1 MAQSI
6 FQVRSR
12 PSSAVSTP
20 KKSRNDPPSSLATH
34 KLTELTKNRQY
45 CVSKLPALPSH
56 LNIADGEQC
65 NGYCDHLS
73 GYFVVAQKSSINV
86 WNYRSSDSA
95 PLTYQFPV
103 EDAGEFPPLASL
115 TRPASATSQDPGI
128 VIVNC
133 TTGNVKFYESVQHA
147 PALGL
152 IHSKSSELVLPL
164 QSNKGEYVT
173 MAQNVEPAGV
183 IIATSWKRCILI
195 SLRDQKSKPQ
205 LTTLELLPPYN
216 TGLMSRLNIFKGL
229 AKADMDEIVSIRCGF
244 VGDDDLTQDII
255 IQDSIGGF
263 YLFTYQVMSPNGVSS
278 IISRNSFKQ
287 NILRGI
293 ESSIDGY
300 LPGSTPNLRIMDL
313 WPLKDIYICLCLIDD
328 KTITG
333 DEKNLVLVSA
343 KIDNTGVLVY
353 RSHRLTRCTYTFS
366 IESPQRPRLF
376 IPSPG
381 KTAFVSLGNSI
392 IMTDIDVPYS
402 QQGQIQYYKP
412 RWEDIFRL
420 KPSIQVVGYGYE
432 NQSTNANPA
441 LVVLTANSGV
451 LRLERFSDTE
461 DITMKDADGTT
472 STLKSHIEQAVYYS
486 ESATIDFDIVD
497 EFPIDVIVQS
507 VSEVSEEILNSTSPY
522 LPSFLPSIKD
532 YLSLKVTKYRNLIL
546 FVHRNFP
553 QLKSTLVPPLVE
565 NLEKV
570 EVSMF
575 LWEFLSS
582 HGDETKSWLEDTI
595 KSATGT
601 NTEDPVRSFFATG
614 NKDINQVLTD
624 LLEKMIR
631 NNVSLTKITNL
642 ITSTMYKGVFLNEE
656 KYITVDDTIEPKRL
670 WIYDTNLLLRLEEI
684 YTKAYCEGN
693 KSEHQ
698 SKDYLEEM
706 AQFCEVLYYFVT
718 TAIGIMQRDG
728 GNHEQLVEYIR
739 WYKQRKMAWIDSLLD
754 SNQVDEAFSL
764 AQTYRDFSSLARVLD
779 FSKERIL
786 NEHGADSDE
795 YAAILEKYDYYF
807 SIFGEE
813 FAFKLFDYYVKTDKV
828 QALFSDFAD
837 HPLLAQYFV
846 NNKERAADFSWI
858 KYLSDSDFTSASEA
872 LLQSVERKVN
882 ENQASRQI
890 KFSLAKLAAI
900 ASKKDSAVASS
911 EALRVAENGLV
922 VTRIQN
928 RLYQD
933 LVKAVSNNMSV
944 LTFQFLSKNFVNS
957 DVSTTEAQATLE
969 ESFGRLLKNQPLAVA
984 DLVNYLTLIKPSISS
999 HHNYA
1004 DALRVAGV
1012 SGGENTSYLEHIIW
1026 LRVLTVTDDWSVLS
1040 QTKDKSDEFVK
1051 QRTKDTVLYKT
1062 VCQAQSTSSL
1072 TSLVH
1077 HGLSVRDTDAAAAL
1091 DKRLLQK
1098 LEDSIDKHD
1107 LTTWIESI
1115 IQDAKS

>member
-1 MAQSI
+1 M
-6 FQVRSR
+6 
-12 PSSAVSTP
+12 STP
-20 KKSRNDPPSSLATH
+20 KKLRNDPPSTLASH

-56 LNIADGEQC
+56 LNITEGEQC

-86 WNYRSSDSA
+86 WNYKSSDSA

-128 VIVNC
+128 VIINC

-152 IHSKSSELVLPL
+152 IHSKSLELVLPL
-164 QSNKGEYVT
+164 QSTKGEYVT

-205 LTTLELLPPYN
+205 LTILELLPPYN
-216 TGLMSRLNIFKGL
+216 TGLISRLNIFKGL
-229 AKADMDEIVSIRCGF
+229 AKADMDEIVSIRSGF

-263 YLFTYQVMSPNGVSS
+263 YLFTYQVMSPNGVSL

-402 QQGQIQYYKP
+402 QQGQVQYYKP

-432 NQSTNANPA
+432 NQSANANPS
-441 LVVLTANSGV
+441 LIVLTANSGV
-451 LRLERFSDTE
+451 LRLERFSDSD
-461 DITMKDADGTT
+461 DITMEDADGTT
-472 STLKSHIEQAVYYS
+472 NTLKSHIEQAVYYS

-497 EFPIDVIVQS
+497 EFPSDVIVGS
-507 VSEVSEEILNSTSPY
+507 VSEVSGEILNSTSPY

-532 YLSLKVTKYRNLIL
+532 FLSLKVTKYRNLIL

-575 LWEFLSS
+575 LWDFLSQS
-582 HGDETKSWLEDTI
+582 HNDETKIWLEDTI
-595 KSATGT
+595 KSTT
-601 NTEDPVRSFFATG
+601 ENNTEDPVRSFFTTG
-614 NKDINQVLTD
+614 NNNINQVLTD

-631 NNVSLTKITNL
+631 NNISLTRITNL

-684 YTKAYCEGN
+684 YTKAYCEGS
-693 KSEHQ
+693 KSEHH
-698 SKDYLEEM
+698 SKEYLEEM

-754 SNQVDEAFSL
+754 SNQVEEAFL
-764 AQTYRDFSSLARVLD
+764 LVQTYKDFLSLARVLD

-786 NEHGADSDE
+786 NEHGTDSDE
-795 YAAILEKYDYYF
+795 YAAILEKYNYYF
-807 SIFGEE
+807 LIFGEE

-846 NNKERAADFSWI
+846 INKERAADFSWI
-858 KYLSDSDFTSASEA
+858 KYLSDLDFESGSEA

-890 KFSLAKLAAI
+890 KFLLAKLAAI
-900 ASKKDSAVASS
+900 ASNKNSTVASS
-911 EALRVAENGLV
+911 EALRAAENGLV

-933 LVKAVSNNMSV
+933 LVKAVSNNMNV

-957 DVSTTEAQATLE
+957 EVDTTEAQAILE
-969 ESFGRLLKNQPLAVA
+969 ESFERLLKNQPLAVA
-984 DLVNYLTLIKPSISS
+984 DSVNYLTLIKPSVSS
-999 HHNYA
+999 QHNYH
-1004 DALRVAGV
+1004 DALRVAQV
-1012 SGGENTSYLEHIIW
+1012 SGGENLSYLEHTIW
-1026 LRVLTVTDDWSVLS
+1026 LRVLTLTDDWSVLS
-1040 QTKDKSDEFVK
+1040 QIKDKSDEFVK
-1051 QRTKDTVLYKT
+1051 QRIKDTVLYKT
-1062 VCQAQSTSSL
+1062 VRQAQSTSSL
-1072 TSLVH
+1072 TSLLH
-1077 HGLSVRDTDAAAAL
+1077 HGLNVRDTDAAAAL
-1091 DKRLLQK
+1091 DNRLLGK
-1098 LEDSIDKHD
+1098 LEDSIAKHN
-1107 LTTWIESI
+1107 LTTWVESI
-1115 IQDAKS
+1115 IQEAKQL